1 MKTLIRR
8 YPLFSKKMIMTGFF
22 VILVLSCSKSGKDP
36 SKTALTFC
44 DTFDWK
50 STLGLSGYFTGS
62 VANGQY
68 GLSAVAVKGNGK
80 DVFLAYH
87 RTNNTSQILN
97 DQAGT
102 TYTYDQDKLVKIVM
116 GDGTG
121 MITFTFDTSSH
132 LTQTHVQN
140 SDNTGTSEL
149 ILNYTYDSNG
159 DPVKIIGHG
168 VTISNGETSVGDYDI
183 TADYLTDKTNFL
195 PLIPEIAPFT
205 PYFAYSWYLSQHLIN
220 KWQIKITITAGGKVV
235 TSNVTQQYTY
245 TYDSDGRVA
254 TMFHSANNKFTF
266 TYSGCN

>member
-1 MKTLIRR
+1 MPVAFIVL
-8 YPLFSKKMIMTGFF
+8 
-22 VILVLSCSKSGKDP
+22 VISCSKNSNDP
-36 SKTALTFC
+36 SKTALKIC
-44 DTFDWK
+44 ESIDWT
-50 STLGLSGYFTGS
+50 STLGFSGYFKGALEKSTFGLTSVNFKDNSKNTTLVFNRDGS
-62 VANGQY
+62 GHIISDN
-68 GLSAVAVKGNGK
+68 LGN
-80 DVFLAYH
+80 
-87 RTNNTSQILN
+87 
-97 DQAGT
+97 
-102 TYTYDQDKLVKIVM
+102 TYTYDKDNLVKIE
-116 GDGTG
+116 TG
-121 MITFTFDTSSH
+121 NATGKITFTFDTSSH

-195 PLIPEIAPFT
+195 SLIPEIAPFT